1 MKLVILETP
10 YAGEI
15 GTNNHYCVA
24 AMRDCLYKGEAP
36 FASHMLYAFSN
47 VLDDDLPIERELGMV
62 AGFAWGHKAEKTVVY
77 TDLGISPGM
86 AEGIKRAVKCN
97 REIEYRRLVNWRNHK
112 PSMNKIAMVVV
123 KEFDTS
129 LSTLRSKD
137 TFTQTVKARH
147 AAMALCHKHNGAG
160 PSKIGRFFHKDHST
174 VSHALSQF
182 DRWNKCQDFSRAIRR
197 CEKALNIAEVQ
208 NVV

>member
-1 MKLVILETP
+1 MKVVILETP

-15 GTNNHYCVA
+15 ATHEDYCVA
-24 AMRDCLYKGEAP
+24 AMRDCLFKGEAP

-47 VLDDDLPIERELGMV
+47 VLDDDLPLERELGMV
-62 AGFAWGHKAEKTVVY
+62 AGFAWGRKAEKTVVY

-86 AEGIKRAVKCN
+86 AEGIEQAVKCS
-97 REIEYRRLVNWRNHK
+97 RDIEYRQLTSWRKHK
-112 PSMNKIAMVVV
+112 PSMNMVAMVVT
-123 KEFDTS
+123 KEFDTP
-129 LSTLRSKD
+129 LHVLRSRN
-137 TFTQTVKARH
+137 TYTAIVKARH
-147 AAMALCHKHNGAG
+147 AAMALCHKYNGAG
-160 PSKIGRFFHKDHST
+160 PAKIGRFFHKDHST

-197 CEKALNIAEVQ
+197 CEKALNIAEVP

>member
-1 MKLVILETP
+1 MKVVILETP
-10 YAGEI
+10 CAGEI
-15 GTNNHYCVA
+15 ATHKDYCVA
-24 AMRDCLYKGEAP
+24 AMRDCFFKGEAP

-47 VLDDDLPIERELGMV
+47 VLDDDIPLERELGMV
-62 AGFAWGHKAEKTVVY
+62 AGFAWARRAEKTVVY

-86 AEGIKRAVKCN
+86 ADGIKQAVKCN
-97 REIEYRRLVNWRNHK
+97 RDIEYRQLTGWLKDK
-112 PSMNKIAMVVV
+112 PSMNMVAMVVS
-123 KEFDTS
+123 KEFDTD
-129 LSTLRSKD
+129 LSILRSRN
-137 TFTQTVKARH
+137 TYTEVVKARH
-147 AAMALCHKHNGAG
+147 AAMALCHKYNGAG

-182 DRWNKCQDFSRAIRR
+182 DRWNKCEDFSRAIRR